1 MKKMLPGLRKIKRRT
16 VAEEIADQLREYI
29 LSEGLAPGDRLPG
42 EQELCDNFGA
52 SRVSVREALKLLEGA
67 GLITV
72 KPGAAGGIQVAQPAP
87 EQWGET
93 FAAFCHLQ
101 NAPVEHLIEF
111 RIELE
116 QVAAA
121 WAAERASEAHLQA
134 LARVVDDMSEPGIS
148 LEGFHE
154 LDIRFHTL
162 IAEASG
168 NEMFSLVMHAVRYAF
183 QRAIFNAYTYVAEPT
198 EVNQRLIQEH
208 REIVGHLQRKDAAAA
223 AKAVREHIRG
233 FYAAVLEPP
242 AEPSLAVDGA
252 LRRA

>member
-1 MKKMLPGLRKIKRRT
+1 MNNMLPGLRKIKRRT
-16 VAEEIADQLREYI
+16 VAEDIADQLRAYI
-29 LSEGLAPGDRLPG
+29 LNEGLAPGDRLPG

-72 KPGAAGGIQVAQPAP
+72 KPGAAGGIQVARPAP

-101 NAPVEHLIEF
+101 NAPVEHLIAF

-121 WAAERASEAHLQA
+121 WAAERATPEHLHA
-134 LARVVDDMSEPGIS
+134 LMNVVEDMSKPGVS
-148 LEGFHE
+148 LEVFHE

-168 NEMFSLVMHAVRYAF
+168 NEMFVLVMHAVRYAF
-183 QRAIFNAYTYVAEPT
+183 QRAIFNAYAYVAEPG
-198 EVNQRLIQEH
+198 EVNQRIIQEH
-208 REIVGHLQRKDAAAA
+208 REIVALLQRKDAQAAA
-223 AKAVREHIRG
+223 RAVREHIRG

-242 AEPSLAVDGA
+242 TRAPLIVGGA
-252 LRRA
+252 SKGA